1 MSNEMN
7 PLLGSLAKDP
17 KSTEDFTKEAEEL
30 IARAD
35 NMRTAGRLEEAV
47 EEMLVLEKK
56 TRTSCDGISTAKILC
71 KICQLYYDAKEWAKL
86 KEQIVTLAKKRGQLK
101 RAITDMVL
109 LAMGWLDALD
119 KEQKLDLIGTLNEVT
134 DGKIFVEVEKAR
146 LTKMMAEMK
155 EAEGN
160 IEEAANLLQE
170 VQVESFGAME
180 KREKTE
186 YIMNQMRLVLA
197 KKDYVRTQIIS
208 KKINPKLLEQEDVM
222 DLKIEYYQFM
232 VRYWLHEKQFLD
244 VAKSYMMIF
253 RTKSVQEDEAKW
265 MPVLTAHAIYLTLS
279 PYNNEQ
285 DDMLHRIDTLEK
297 KKLDKLDLL
306 HLLLHA
312 QVVVLTSHHELYN
325 LALPA
330 SSHVVNAVPREV
342 TMAKMVLSLAL
353 GLLELALLS
362 AVLSA
367 QKIGTHVA
375 EQHPEMPLWTCS
387 ALGDC
392 TKETLTVVMDSNW
405 RWIHDGQYTNCFKDG
420 AWDAMLCPDPDTCS
434 SNCHLEGV
442 SIQEYSSTYGVHAV
456 SDGLTLDFVTATQYG
471 ENYGSRLYMMEDAAT
486 YKMFHLKN
494 REFTFTV
501 DSEEL
506 RCGMNGALYFV
517 EMQADGGLAKSSGKN
532 EAGAAYGTGYC
543 DAQCP
548 HDLKFIEGE
557 ANIIDW
563 NSTSNPPVGHYGAC
577 CAEMDVW
584 EANSRATAYTPH
596 PCNITGLERCEG
608 VACGDKNERYD
619 GVCDKDGCDFNS
631 WRLGDREFFGN
642 DGTFRVNSARPVTL
656 VTQFIT
662 HDGTDSGDLV
672 DIRRFYVQDRKVIQN
687 SEASMAGVSG
697 DSVTDQLCADLK
709 SASGDTNDFERK
721 GGLKVMGE
729 ALDRGMVLVFSL
741 WDDSVSDMLWLDS
754 DFPATANPTDP
765 GVSRGPCDT
774 TSGKPKFLRATYPE
788 ASVTFSEVKVG
799 AIGST
804 ESANRRLG
812 EWFV

>member
-1 MSNEMN
+1 
-7 PLLGSLAKDP
+7 
-17 KSTEDFTKEAEEL
+17 
-30 IARAD
+30 
-35 NMRTAGRLEEAV
+35 
-47 EEMLVLEKK
+47 
-56 TRTSCDGISTAKILC
+56 
-71 KICQLYYDAKEWAKL
+71 
-86 KEQIVTLAKKRGQLK
+86 
-101 RAITDMVL
+101 
-109 LAMGWLDALD
+109 
-119 KEQKLDLIGTLNEVT
+119 
-134 DGKIFVEVEKAR
+134 
-146 LTKMMAEMK
+146 
-155 EAEGN
+155 
-160 IEEAANLLQE
+160 
-170 VQVESFGAME
+170 
-180 KREKTE
+180 
-186 YIMNQMRLVLA
+186 
-197 KKDYVRTQIIS
+197 
-208 KKINPKLLEQEDVM
+208 
-222 DLKIEYYQFM
+222 
-232 VRYWLHEKQFLD
+232 
-244 VAKSYMMIF
+244 
-253 RTKSVQEDEAKW
+253 
-265 MPVLTAHAIYLTLS
+265 
-279 PYNNEQ
+279 
-285 DDMLHRIDTLEK
+285 
-297 KKLDKLDLL
+297 
-306 HLLLHA
+306 
-312 QVVVLTSHHELYN
+312 
-325 LALPA
+325 
-330 SSHVVNAVPREV
+330 
-342 TMAKMVLSLAL
+342 
-353 GLLELALLS
+353 
-362 AVLSA
+362 
-367 QKIGTHVA
+367 
-375 EQHPEMPLWTCS
+375 MPLWTCS

-434 SNCHLEGV
+434 SNCHLEGA
-442 SIQEYSSTYGVHAV
+442 STQEYASTYGVHVV
-456 SDGLTLDFVTATQYG
+456 SDGLMLDFVTATQYG

-494 REFTFTV
+494 REFTFTA
-501 DSEEL
+501 DSSQL
-506 RCGMNGALYFV
+506 HCGMNGAVYFV

-577 CAEMDVW
+577 CAEMDIW

-596 PCNITGLERCEG
+596 PCDITGLERCEG

-642 DGTFRVNSARPVTL
+642 DGTFRVNSAKPVTL

-672 DIRRFYVQDRKVIQN
+672 DIRRFYVQDGKVIQN

-709 SASGDTNDFERK
+709 SASGDTNDFKRK

-788 ASVTFSEVKVG
+788 ASVTFSQVKVG
-799 AIGST
+799 SFARLST
-804 ESANRRLG
+804 AMFACCRACLPPS
-812 EWFV
+812 VS

>member
-1 MSNEMN
+1 
-7 PLLGSLAKDP
+7 
-17 KSTEDFTKEAEEL
+17 
-30 IARAD
+30 
-35 NMRTAGRLEEAV
+35 
-47 EEMLVLEKK
+47 
-56 TRTSCDGISTAKILC
+56 
-71 KICQLYYDAKEWAKL
+71 
-86 KEQIVTLAKKRGQLK
+86 
-101 RAITDMVL
+101 
-109 LAMGWLDALD
+109 
-119 KEQKLDLIGTLNEVT
+119 
-134 DGKIFVEVEKAR
+134 
-146 LTKMMAEMK
+146 
-155 EAEGN
+155 
-160 IEEAANLLQE
+160 
-170 VQVESFGAME
+170 
-180 KREKTE
+180 
-186 YIMNQMRLVLA
+186 
-197 KKDYVRTQIIS
+197 
-208 KKINPKLLEQEDVM
+208 
-222 DLKIEYYQFM
+222 
-232 VRYWLHEKQFLD
+232 
-244 VAKSYMMIF
+244 
-253 RTKSVQEDEAKW
+253 
-265 MPVLTAHAIYLTLS
+265 
-279 PYNNEQ
+279 
-285 DDMLHRIDTLEK
+285 
-297 KKLDKLDLL
+297 
-306 HLLLHA
+306 
-312 QVVVLTSHHELYN
+312 
-325 LALPA
+325 
-330 SSHVVNAVPREV
+330 
-342 TMAKMVLSLAL
+342 MAKMALNLAL

-434 SNCHLEGV
+434 SNCHLEGA
-442 SIQEYSSTYGVHAV
+442 SIQEYTSTYGVHVV
-456 SDGLTLDFVTATQYG
+456 SDGLKLDFVTATQYG

-494 REFTFTV
+494 REFTFTA
-501 DSEEL
+501 DSSQL
-506 RCGMNGALYFV
+506 HSGMNGAVYFV

-577 CAEMDVW
+577 CAEMDIW

-596 PCNITGLERCEG
+596 PCDITGLERCEG

-642 DGTFRVNSARPVTL
+642 DGTFRVNSAKPVTL

-672 DIRRFYVQDRKVIQN
+672 DIRRFYVQDGKVIQN

-709 SASGDTNDFERK
+709 SASGDTNDFGRK

-788 ASVTFSEVKVG
+788 ASVTFSQVKVG

-812 EWFV
+812 ELFV

>member
-297 KKLDKLDLL
+297 KKLDKVPFVKALIKIFLKKEIVAWPLANEKELRSHPVFQDTPHEGASDRWDLLKKRVVQHNIKVVSEYYEQIHTTRLCELIGLGEKETEAELSELVCSKFVFARIDRPAGTIKFGKKQTYTDRLNTWSDSITKMLDL
-306 HLLLHA
+306 
-312 QVVVLTSHHELYN
+312 VENS
-325 LALPA
+325 
-330 SSHVVNAVPREV
+330 
-342 TMAKMVLSLAL
+342 
-353 GLLELALLS
+353 
-362 AVLSA
+362 
-367 QKIGTHVA
+367 
-375 EQHPEMPLWTCS
+375 
-387 ALGDC
+387 
-392 TKETLTVVMDSNW
+392 
-405 RWIHDGQYTNCFKDG
+405 
-420 AWDAMLCPDPDTCS
+420 
-434 SNCHLEGV
+434 CHL
-442 SIQEYSSTYGVHAV
+442 IQKEQMVHA
-456 SDGLTLDFVTATQYG
+456 A
-471 ENYGSRLYMMEDAAT
+471 R
-486 YKMFHLKN
+486 
-494 REFTFTV
+494 
-501 DSEEL
+501 
-506 RCGMNGALYFV
+506 
-517 EMQADGGLAKSSGKN
+517 AK
-532 EAGAAYGTGYC
+532 
-543 DAQCP
+543 
-548 HDLKFIEGE
+548 L
-557 ANIIDW
+557 
-563 NSTSNPPVGHYGAC
+563 
-577 CAEMDVW
+577 
-584 EANSRATAYTPH
+584 
-596 PCNITGLERCEG
+596 
-608 VACGDKNERYD
+608 
-619 GVCDKDGCDFNS
+619 
-631 WRLGDREFFGN
+631 
-642 DGTFRVNSARPVTL
+642 
-656 VTQFIT
+656 
-662 HDGTDSGDLV
+662 
-672 DIRRFYVQDRKVIQN
+672 
-687 SEASMAGVSG
+687 
-697 DSVTDQLCADLK
+697 
-709 SASGDTNDFERK
+709 
-721 GGLKVMGE
+721 
-729 ALDRGMVLVFSL
+729 
-741 WDDSVSDMLWLDS
+741 
-754 DFPATANPTDP
+754 
-765 GVSRGPCDT
+765 
-774 TSGKPKFLRATYPE
+774 KPK
-788 ASVTFSEVKVG
+788 K
-799 AIGST
+799 
-804 ESANRRLG
+804 
-812 EWFV
+812 